1 MIQTS
6 NYKIRQAIDVAGG
19 EFFFFNITFGSALL
33 YVVFLIVMDH
43 MFPAQNVLKD
53 NGGFDYLIVFV
64 SPFLLSLV
72 PVKISKHKKV
82 K

>member
-1 MIQTS
+1 MIQTR

-19 EFFFFNITFGSALL
+19 EFFFNITFGSALL
-33 YVVFLIVMDH
+33 YVVFLIVMDQ

-53 NGGFDYLIVFV
+53 NGGIDYLIVFV
-64 SPFLLSLV
+64 APFLLSLV